1 MISTLSSRLITAIV
15 NSMQRSFAN
24 VAPFLTIAALM
35 SIAGQIGFY
44 FIWTYVFPQPYE
56 NFTLRLLGALI
67 AVPLVFWR
75 RWPVASLPFRPLYF
89 HLVVLY
95 HLPFIFLYFLV
106 RNDFTLIWVL
116 SSLGAA
122 FVLTFLIEWRAVGIF
137 YLLGALGWKSL
148 EKLIPPEAIAPELT
162 SYMVVL
168 MFPLSFGSMFSYQLT
183 RYRESQQVLH
193 SRIRKISD
201 ENTRM
206 ISEQNQLFS
215 LFVSNSIV
223 SRLRQFQAKFGL
235 EKAISMITRQE
246 QRFCGIMEADIRN
259 FTQMLG
265 QQSEQKVAQLISR
278 CFRDI
283 TSVGQDL
290 SVIKPVGDSL
300 FIYTDD
306 SHGREMAVTNV
317 LALAILFVQSLEE
330 INRIII
336 LEQGAPLNFGIAVH
350 AGNAVYGNLASDTLI
365 DPTIIGLNVNLTA
378 RLEELTKAPA
388 LQNIIGPN
396 AILITPEAATYCHK
410 LVGRHRLMSIDLPE
424 LGLAVRDFPKIDQIF
439 ALSSASAA
447 TLSSTA
453 AMHVRMQRDKLA
465 TSSLSMEAGSY
476 HDIPYYY
483 ELQGSGPDTS
493 RTILI
498 DFGNL
503 SVRTLE
509 EYAAGHLSDMV
520 YDIQEGD
527 TQRIVL
533 STANTPGRYDEHD
546 VEMKVRSVIR
556 EMEPLLTAAR
566 RRSAKP
572 PPIARA

>member
-1 MISTLSSRLITAIV
+1 MA
-15 NSMQRSFAN
+15 NSMRRSFAN
-24 VAPFLTIAALM
+24 VAPFLSIAALM

-56 NFTLRLLGALI
+56 NFTLRLLGALLSL
-67 AVPLVFWR
+67 PLVFWR
-75 RWPVASLPFRPLYF
+75 RWPAGAIRFRPLYF
-89 HLVVLY
+89 HVVVLY

-122 FVLTFLIEWRAVGIF
+122 FVLTFLIEWRAVGML
-137 YLLGALGWKSL
+137 YLVGALGWKSL
-148 EKLIPPEAIAPELT
+148 EKMIPPHAISTDLT
-162 SYMVVL
+162 SYVAVL
-168 MFPLSFGSMFSYQLT
+168 LFPLSFGAIFSYQLI
-183 RYRESQQVLH
+183 RYREAQQALH

-201 ENTRM
+201 ENARM
-206 ISEQNQLFS
+206 INEQNQLFS

-223 SRLRQFQAKFGL
+223 LRLRQFQAKFGL
-235 EKAISMITRQE
+235 KKAISMITRQE

-265 QQSEQKVAQLISR
+265 RESEQKVAQLISR

-306 SHGREMAVTNV
+306 SKGRELAVTNV

-336 LEQGAPLNFGIAVH
+336 LEQGAPLNFGIAIH

-410 LVGRHRLMSIDLPE
+410 LVGRHRLMAIDLPE
-424 LGLAVRDFPKIDQIF
+424 MGLKVRDFPKIDQIF
-439 ALSSASAA
+439 ALSSAAAA
-447 TLSSTA
+447 TLFNQA
-453 AMHVRMQRDKLA
+453 AMHVRQQREE
-465 TSSLSMEAGSY
+465 LSESGSGVEAGSY

-483 ELQGSGPDTS
+483 ESQGTGPDTS
-493 RTILI
+493 WTILI
-498 DFGNL
+498 DFGDL
-503 SVRTLE
+503 SGRVLE
-509 EYAAGHLSDMV
+509 DYAAGHLSDMV

-533 STANTPGRYDEHD
+533 STANTPGRYDEND

-556 EMEPLLTAAR
+556 GMEPMLAAASSR
-566 RRSAKP
+566 AVKP
-572 PPIARA
+572 APIARA